1 MRFLLSRVL
10 SEMFRFAL
18 GKRKFSCFLCKRERT
33 HVWEERW
40 CSGGGERT
48 NEKSKGGKASGS
60 ILAMLLTRKSD
71 FYFDFLFTF

>member
-1 MRFLLSRVL
+1 M
-10 SEMFRFAL
+10 
-18 GKRKFSCFLCKRERT
+18 
-33 HVWEERW
+33 WEERW

-60 ILAMLLTRKSD
+60 ILAMLLTPKSD